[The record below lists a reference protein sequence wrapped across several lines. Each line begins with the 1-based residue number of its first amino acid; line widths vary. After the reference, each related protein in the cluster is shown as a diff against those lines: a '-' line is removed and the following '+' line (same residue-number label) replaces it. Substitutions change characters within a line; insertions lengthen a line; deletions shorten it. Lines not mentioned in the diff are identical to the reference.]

1 VVDTGSS
8 TDTGRVPGGRD
19 VADGTSCTGRTRAT
33 ARHFGAPCG
42 SARRAARAQAPRDA
56 DAEAQAAGATG
67 RAVELR
73 IAMSN
78 ATLGLPEDLHA
89 YLLEVGVRE
98 PEVLRDLRAETAALP
113 EHDMQIAPE
122 QGAFMALLVELIG
135 ARRCLEVG
143 TFTGYSSIA
152 VALAMPPG
160 GTMVCCDVSRE
171 WTDVARRYWERAG
184 VADRIEL
191 RLGPALD
198 SLDALLTEGQAATF
212 DFAFLDADKVHYPE
226 YADRAI
232 ALLRPGGL
240 LAIDNVF
247 WGGEITNPDADD
259 DSVRAIRSMSRALAE
274 DGRVSLAMVP
284 IADGLTLARK
294 R

>member
-1 VVDTGSS
+1 
-8 TDTGRVPGGRD
+8 
-19 VADGTSCTGRTRAT
+19 
-33 ARHFGAPCG
+33 
-42 SARRAARAQAPRDA
+42 
-56 DAEAQAAGATG
+56 
-67 RAVELR
+67 
-73 IAMSN
+73 MSN

-98 PEVLRDLRAETAALP
+98 PEILRDLRAETAALP

-122 QGAFMALLVELIG
+122 QGAFMGLLVELIG

-143 TFTGYSSIA
+143 TFTGYSSLA
-152 VALAMPPG
+152 VALAMPAG
-160 GTMVCCDVSRE
+160 GSIVCCDISRE
-171 WTDVARRYWERAG
+171 WTDVARRYWARAG
-184 VADRIEL
+184 VEDRIEL

-198 SLDALLTEGQAATF
+198 TLDALLTEGQAGTF

-247 WGGEITNPDADD
+247 WGGEVANPSADD
-259 DSVRAIRSMSRALAE
+259 ESVRAIRSMSRALAE
-274 DGRVSLAMVP
+274 DGRVTLAMVP